1 MNAMPDCS
9 DSAIGA
15 TVAGMLAASER
26 VLYLRL
32 DGIGDTV
39 LANGALARLAALMPK
54 ARVTV
59 VCDTPVAP
67 VYEAC
72 PLVDRVVPLSR
83 WGLVD
88 ESYLAGAV
96 RLLKALR
103 PDTVLTITR
112 SSAREH
118 CLLAL
123 SLGVPVIALEND
135 LANMGH
141 EDKAFFQEK
150 TCCIPSPDPGLTEPE
165 RYADMLRRLGLP
177 FDNLEPLIWLTDE
190 DRRKAAEIW
199 AETGFAPKKTIAIF
213 GAGSAFIRAY
223 LGFGQALRD
232 ICKARG
238 LSVVALGAAQDAS
251 VNGHL
256 LAPLREAGV
265 PAMDLAGRL
274 SLRESSAVLGDC
286 LLAVGVETSLAHI
299 AAALGVPQVIVL
311 GGGHFGRFMPTH
323 RTTTAVILPLDCFA
337 CNWSCRYA
345 KPYCIRDIRPQTV
358 AQAVEGVLA
367 TKGSERRRT
376 LFAQHPDLTRPG
388 PDMPVWRLP
397 AEYIRAAESR
407 PANGLDVVISE

>member
-1 MNAMPDCS
+1 MPDCS

-15 TVAGMLAASER
+15 TVAGILAAAER

-54 ARVTV
+54 ARITA
-59 VCDTPVAP
+59 VCDTLVAP

-72 PLVDRVVPLSR
+72 PLVDQVVPLSR

-96 RLLKALR
+96 RLLKTLR
-103 PDTVLTITR
+103 PDTVLIISR
-112 SSAREH
+112 SSFREH

-123 SLGVPVIALEND
+123 SPGVPVIALEND
-135 LANMGH
+135 LANMGS

-150 TCCIPSPDPGLTEPE
+150 ACCIPSPDPGLTEPE

-177 FDNLEPLIWLTDE
+177 FDDLEPLIWLTDE
-190 DRRKAAEIW
+190 DRRKAAGIW
-199 AETGFAPKKTIAIF
+199 AETGFAPETTIAIF

-251 VNGHL
+251 VNEHL

-286 LLAVGVETSLAHI
+286 LLAVGVDTSLAHI

-311 GGGHFGRFMPTH
+311 GGGHFGRFLPTH
-323 RTTTAVILPLDCFA
+323 RTTTAVVLPLDCRD

-345 KPYCIRDIRPQTV
+345 KPHCIRDIRPETV
-358 AQAVEGVLA
+358 AQAVERALA
-367 TKGSERRRT
+367 TKGAERRRT
-376 LFAQHPDLTRPG
+376 LFIQHPDLTRPG
-388 PDMPVWRLP
+388 PDMPVWCLP
-397 AEYIRAAESR
+397 TEYIRAAESR
-407 PANGLDVVISE
+407 PTNGLDVVISG

>member
-1 MNAMPDCS
+1 MPDCS
-9 DSAIGA
+9 DSAIGE
-15 TVAGMLAASER
+15 TVSGMLAASER
-26 VLYLRL
+26 LLYLRL
-32 DGIGDTV
+32 DGIGDSV

-72 PLVDRVVPLSR
+72 PLVDRVVSLSR

-88 ESYLAGAV
+88 AGYFAGAV
-96 RLLKALR
+96 KLLKTLR
-103 PDTVLTITR
+103 PDTVLSITR

-123 SLGVPVIALEND
+123 SPGVPVIALEND
-135 LANMGH
+135 LANMGP

-150 TCCIPSPDPGLTEPE
+150 ACSIPSPDPGLTEPE
-165 RYADMLRRLGLP
+165 RYADMLRRLGLA
-177 FDNLEPLIWLTDE
+177 FEDLEPLIWLTDE
-190 DRRKAAEIW
+190 DRRTAAGIW
-199 AETGFAPKKTIAIF
+199 AETGFSPEKTIAVF

-232 ICKARG
+232 ICKTRG

-251 VNGHL
+251 VNAHL

-299 AAALGVPQVIVL
+299 AAALGVPQVVVL

-345 KPYCIRDIRPQTV
+345 KPHCIRDILPETV
-358 AQAVEGVLA
+358 AQAVERVLA
-367 TKGSERRRT
+367 TKGTERRRT
-376 LFAQHPDLTRPG
+376 IFAQHPGLTRPG
-388 PDMPVWRLP
+388 PDMPAWRMP
-397 AEYIRAAESR
+397 ARYIRAAESDS
-407 PANGLDVVISE
+407 ANGLDLVIGE